1 MYEIR
6 RYEMYSPRDWRSLAA
21 RASTEMDPEKLLKL
35 VSELDRVLEEQRWR
49 DYISDWNFYENGS
62 RNRYSN

>member
-1 MYEIR
+1 
-6 RYEMYSPRDWRSLAA
+6 MYSPGDWRSLAA
-21 RASTEMDPEKLLKL
+21 RASVEMDPEKLLKL
-35 VSELDRVLEEQRWR
+35 VSELERVLEEQHWR